1 MSDDVTSTFIEQ
13 TVSPEAPASPELK
26 ARLAKAVQDG
36 REAWPGVDLAE
47 TDFAAHLGAVISD
60 DMALV
65 DALDELRTAD
75 LYLACA
81 CGRGDTVAL
90 RFFESQVMPRAAAA
104 VARVDAQPQFVDDV
118 CADLR
123 IRLLV
128 QDARTPDIM
137 AYIGR
142 GPLVHWVQVAAMR
155 AATSRKRKKRREVP
169 MELPDVVDS
178 LLTTDPELAP
188 FADEIRQ
195 PFAEVFAQALDKLT
209 PRERNVLRMY
219 LIDGVSAEG
228 IGRMYRVHRATVA
241 RWITKARQKV
251 HRETRRGLA
260 AAVEMKAGSFESV
273 LGMMWNGIDL
283 SLATWLGEDAHEGSS
298 SN

>member
-1 MSDDVTSTFIEQ
+1 VADEVTSTFIEQ
-13 TVSPEAPASPELK
+13 TISPEVGASPELE
-26 ARLAKAVQDG
+26 ARLAAVVEEG
-36 REAWPGVDLAE
+36 REAWPGVELAPK
-47 TDFAAHLGAVISD
+47 DFAAHLGAVISD
-60 DMALV
+60 EMGMV
-65 DALDELRTAD
+65 EALDELRITD

-81 CGRGDTVAL
+81 CGRGDAAAL
-90 RFFESQVMPRAAAA
+90 RYFESQVMPRAAAA
-104 VARVDAQPQFVDDV
+104 VARVDALPQFIDEV

-123 IRLLV
+123 VRLLV
-128 QDARTPDIM
+128 QDERAPDIM

-155 AATSRKRKKRREVP
+155 AATSRKRKRRREVP

-178 LLTTDPELAP
+178 LLTIDPEVAP
-188 FADEIRQ
+188 FADQIRQ
-195 PFAEVFAQALDKLT
+195 PFAEVFTQALEKLT

-228 IGRMYRVHRATVA
+228 IGKMYRVHRATVA

-283 SLATWLGEDAHEGSS
+283 SLATWLGEDPP
-298 SN
+298 N

>member
-13 TVSPEAPASPELK
+13 TVSPDAPPSPELK
-26 ARLAKAVQDG
+26 ARLEAAVREG
-36 REAWPGVDLAE
+36 REAWPGVELPAE
-47 TDFAAHLGAVISD
+47 VFAAHLGAVISD
-60 DMALV
+60 EMDMV
-65 DALDELRTAD
+65 EALDELRTAD

-81 CGRGDTVAL
+81 CGRGDAAAL

-104 VARVDAQPQFVDDV
+104 VARVDAQSQFVDDV

-123 IRLLV
+123 VRLLV
-128 QDARTPDIM
+128 KDKRTPDIM

-142 GPLVHWVQVAAMR
+142 GPLAHWVQVAAMR
-155 AATSRKRKKRREVP
+155 AATSRKRKKKREVP

-188 FADEIRQ
+188 FADEIKQ
-195 PFAEVFAQALDKLT
+195 PFAEVFAKALDTLT

-219 LIDGVSAEG
+219 LIDGVSAES
-228 IGRMYRVHRATVA
+228 IGSMYRVHRATVA

-283 SLATWLGEDAHEGSS
+283 SLATWLGDDAKDQ
-298 SN
+298 